1 MPKKVIWLKKNGN
14 EEMIKIDF
22 EIVESNAI
30 GALVLFGDNPDLD
43 QVYAF
48 LEDKIQEYRAAKL

>member
-1 MPKKVIWLKKNGN
+1 
-14 EEMIKIDF
+14 MIKIDF